1 MKRLTTLI
9 ALLAGS
15 ALLAAGCGGGSE
27 SATEDALSFVPEDA
41 PFVLAIDT
49 DPDGEQW
56 QNVNDLLAK
65 FPGSGQA
72 KSQFKEGVKQ
82 GSGGQIDYDRDI
94 EPLLGN
100 DLVIA
105 ITDAQGFTQP
115 EPPVVLAM
123 KIEDEDKARELATA
137 DSDQVGTVEGVEIYE
152 TTQGSGFVA
161 IADGSIVATRTRE
174 EIDAAIERHVDDAGM
189 TEDGFEELLA
199 GVENEGVVR
208 MGMNIEAVLDAV
220 PGGAEAKKVPWVAA
234 LRNYGQAFRAEE
246 DGVAYDF
253 NLTTEDVAPEDL
265 PFAEGAESPAVVRR
279 AGEIGFG
286 IRNAAQT
293 FYFGEQVAKETDPA
307 GFDKY
312 MKEKGKAAKALGID
326 IDRDIVDQFTGD
338 ATVSV
343 SLDGKVAFRSDVAD
357 AAALKETL
365 AKIAPRLER
374 LEPGEDIGVTTP
386 PGSGEGLYAIARPGG
401 QKLVFGLVG
410 ESFVAATDA
419 ERAAQVGGQS
429 PSTLE
434 GAEGAMAMVLDA
446 RSVANAA
453 LAQSGRG
460 AAAQLLTGA
469 LGDFVGSVR
478 SETDGL
484 SGSFKLGIK

>member
-1 MKRLTTLI
+1 VKRLTTLI
-9 ALLAGS
+9 ALLASS
-15 ALLAAGCGGGSE
+15 ALVAAGCGGGSG
-27 SATEDALSFVPEDA
+27 SATEDALGFVPEDA
-41 PFVLAIDT
+41 PFVMAIDT

-82 GSGGQIDYDRDI
+82 GSGGKIEYDRDI

-105 ITDAQGFTQP
+105 ITDPQGFAKD
-115 EPPVVLAM
+115 EPPVVVAM
-123 KIEDEDKARELATA
+123 KIEDEDKARELASA
-137 DSDQVGTVEGVEIYE
+137 DSDKIGTVDGADIYE
-152 TTQGSGFVA
+152 TSGSSGFVA
-161 IADGSIVATRTRE
+161 IADGSLVATRTRE
-174 EIDAAIERHVDDAGM
+174 DIEAAIERQADGAGM
-189 TEDGFEELLA
+189 TEDGFEDLLA
-199 GVENEGVVR
+199 GVENDGILR
-208 MGMNIEAVLDAV
+208 MGFDMAAVLDAV
-220 PGGAEAKKVPWVAA
+220 LGGAEAKKVPWVAA
-234 LRNYGQAFRAEE
+234 LGNYGQAFRAED
-246 DGVAYDF
+246 DGIAYDF

-265 PFAEGAESPAVVRR
+265 PLAEGAESPAVVRR

-293 FYFGEQVAKETDPA
+293 FHFGEEVAKETDPA

-312 MKEKGKAAKALGID
+312 MKEKERAAKVLGID

-343 SLDGKVAFRSDVAD
+343 SLDGKVAFRSEVAD
-357 AAALKETL
+357 PAAMKQTL

-374 LEPGEDIGVTTP
+374 LKPGEDIGVTTP

-410 ESFVAATDA
+410 ESFVAASDA
-419 ERAAQVGGQS
+419 ARAAQVGGQS
-429 PSTLE
+429 PSAIE
-434 GAEGAMAMVLDA
+434 GAEGALAMVLDA

-484 SGSFKLGIK
+484 SGSFKLEIK